1 MAREPLNDGFEAA
14 RSRRA
19 RRHRS
24 TVHCRDSLRRYRSP
38 IRSRRRSHAGA
49 PERSTPQVRL
59 DIRLDRQRSRL
70 ISALEVP
77 RSGDPPGGSGARPR
91 APHRLAL
98 TEKIALTQAGQPLE
112 RDAAASSSGR
122 REGQRRARRGS
133 ESRPSKH
140 SRFMGYGVARPSS
153 RRRPRDRIGD
163 GRAAGAREPDHY
175 DRHLDGRHEAPCT
188 PVAAERARL
197 RRGHRL
203 GRNGH

>member
-1 MAREPLNDGFEAA
+1 MTASRRLALVVLGGTAVPSTAGIRYDAIVA
-14 RSRRA
+14 RSARA
-19 RRHRS
+19 GARMLEHRS
-24 TVHCRDSLRRYRSP
+24 GRLHRL
-38 IRSRRRSHAGA
+38 
-49 PERSTPQVRL
+49 EL

-122 REGQRRARRGS
+122 REGQRRARRGWNL
-133 ESRPSKH
+133 
-140 SRFMGYGVARPSS
+140 
-153 RRRPRDRIGD
+153 
-163 GRAAGAREPDHY
+163 DH
-175 DRHLDGRHEAPCT
+175 RSTHASWAT
-188 PVAAERARL
+188 A

-203 GRNGH
+203 GGDRATASETAGQLGHKNPTITTGI